1 MLKMTFIIKID
12 QRDSYQPIK
21 FRQEIDSVIKC
32 RHRNYLTLTTTK
44 HQLTLNFPYTLKGNI
59 ELMDTLIISL
69 QQQAWNMRLAK
80 EYL

>member
-1 MLKMTFIIKID
+1 MSKETNK
-12 QRDSYQPIK
+12 DSLINFAK
-21 FRQEIDSVIKC
+21 ELDK
-32 RHRNYLTLTTTK
+32 
-44 HQLTLNFPYTLKGNI
+44 LNDVNITLKGNI